1 MKIELEI
8 QTDSPLCIAEALI
21 RREAERCKEEYM
33 VIVTRE
39 NIRQMGLALV
49 NHAKSCDRC
58 DKWTERSDK

>member
-49 NHAKSCDRC
+49 NHAESCDRC
-58 DKWTERSDK
+58 DKWMERSK